1 MYKLF
6 LDDERFP
13 ADVTWVDHSNYT
25 NVSNLDW
32 VIVRTVKEFVET
44 IQKNGL
50 PSFVSFD
57 HDLADF
63 DTLNGTEANGLH
75 AAKWLVDW
83 CLDNN
88 LHCPEFAVHSKNGPG
103 AENINGLLMGFQHFQ
118 NQNQKNRLKL

>member
-6 LDDERFP
+6 LDDDRSP
-13 ADVTWVDHSNYT
+13 SDVTWVDHSNYT
-25 NVSNLDW
+25 NVSNSDW
-32 VIVRTVKEFVET
+32 VIVRTVKDFMQT
-44 IQKNGL
+44 IQQNGL
-50 PSFVSFD
+50 PAFASFD

-63 DTLNGTEANGLH
+63 DTLGGTEANGLH

-88 LHCPEFAVHSKNGPG
+88 LSCPEFVVHSKNGPG
-103 AENINGLLMGFQHFQ
+103 AENINGLLMGFQQFQ